1 MTAKRLARQLGLD
14 GNPLRRRTDKIAAWL
29 AALLVMVFVIGTPE
43 LSIAAI
49 GWAGHA
55 GAGRQQPARSRYVV
69 TAVLRQA
76 SRMPSLEAGIGRVSM
91 VQARWTAP
99 DGRARAGTIPVSAG
113 LAAGSTVPLWVDVAG
128 WPTGPPPSHSAVLA
142 RESAAAV
149 GITVTLAIL
158 LLCLAGGGRWVINR
172 RRAADWEAAWAA
184 VGPQWTRRFRS
195 RG

>member
-14 GNPLRRRTDKIAAWL
+14 GNPLRRRTDKIAACL
-29 AALLVMVFVIGTPE
+29 AAVLVMVFVIGAPV
-43 LSIAAI
+43 LSLAAI
-49 GWAGHA
+49 GWAGHT
-55 GAGRQQPARSRYVV
+55 GAGRQQAARSSYVV
-69 TAVLRQA
+69 PAVLRQA
-76 SRMPSLEAGIGRVSM
+76 SRQPSFKGGIGGVSV

-99 DGRARAGTIPVSAG
+99 DGRARAGAIPVSVGLTAG
-113 LAAGSTVPLWVDVAG
+113 RTVPLWVDVAG

>member
-14 GNPLRRRTDKIAAWL
+14 GNPLRRRTDKIAVSL
-29 AALLVMVFVIGTPE
+29 AALLVVVFAIGTPA

-49 GWAGHA
+49 GWIGHT
-55 GAGRQQPARSRYVV
+55 GAGRQQAALSRYVV
-69 TAVLRQA
+69 RAVLRQA
-76 SRMPSLEAGIGRVSM
+76 TQMPSVEGGIGRISL

-99 DGRARAGTIPVSAG
+99 DGRARSGAIPVTVG

-195 RG
+195 RD

>member
-14 GNPLRRRTDKIAAWL
+14 GNPLRRRTDKIAVGL
-29 AALLVMVFVIGTPE
+29 AGLLVVAFAVGTPA

-49 GWAGHA
+49 GWVGHTE
-55 GAGRQQPARSRYVV
+55 AGRQLAAPSRYVV
-69 TAVLRQA
+69 RAVLRQA
-76 SRMPSLEAGIGRVSM
+76 TRMPSLQGGIGGISL

-99 DGRARAGTIPVSAG
+99 DGRARSGAIPVSVG

-128 WPTGPPPSHSAVLA
+128 RPTGPPPSHPAVLA
-142 RESAAAV
+142 REAAV
-149 GITVTLAIL
+149 AVGVTIMLAIV
-158 LLCLAGGGRWVINR
+158 LLCLACGGRWVIDR
-172 RRAADWEAAWAA
+172 RRAADWEMAWAA